1 MTLFCLLFY
10 RESISGLPL
19 HDLLLSTSCNEG
31 LLSWRPPLGT
41 ISLVFTPIVTSGLR
55 HQHIRLCILVEAFY
69 SSVEI
74 YEYNNNNGDVNRYST
89 DDLHFRNLADDL
101 TLLTTADDSDGSLEG
116 SEICITGDDVR
127 EELVLQLKG
136 NSGAPGGQLWGEF
149 TMSYDVEIRET
160 ESNIITRGKETVFA
174 QLTCYLLLL
183 PVRSNSTSGVH
194 PVIPVDAQVE

>member
-41 ISLVFTPIVTSGLR
+41 ITIVFTPIVTSGLR

-74 YEYNNNNGDVNRYST
+74 YKYNNNNGDVNRYST
-89 DDLHFRNLADDL
+89 DELHFRNLADDL

-116 SEICITGDDVR
+116 SEVCITGDDVR
-127 EELVLQLKG
+127 EELVLQLKS
-136 NSGAPGGQLWGEF
+136 NSGTPGGQLWGEF

-160 ESNIITRGKETVFA
+160 ESNIITRGKETFFA
-174 QLTCYLLLL
+174 QLVTHAIYYYF
-183 PVRSNSTSGVH
+183 RSAATAH
-194 PVIPVDAQVE
+194 PVCIR